1 MKEKDFARLITK
13 MFDKKNVLR
22 NVEEYVTDGN
32 LIYKGDLNKDIF
44 YRLRLEASTQL
55 EMELSTPQN
64 LFNNVENFKSVHFK
78 LLYSL
83 DRGPIE
89 ADVFKLEFANDDY
102 SPYVSFNR
110 KYRRL
115 FDSNFEIFAARTGE
129 EIYKEKIH
137 LMTDF
142 GELIVMPLNIDNEEL
157 YK

>member
-83 DRGPIE
+83 SREPIE
-89 ADVFKLEFANDDY
+89 ADVFKIEFADDSY

-115 FDSNFEIFAARTGE
+115 FDSNFELFGARTGE
-129 EIYKEKIH
+129 EIYKEKVH

-142 GELIVMPLNIDNEEL
+142 GELIVMPLNIESEEL
-157 YK
+157 YR